1 MTSAGVAVYYRRRK
15 VAAGMRSAQAPLPFS
30 RNAEP
35 NQNHVKGSMLYRP
48 CRYLLFVVLLLA
60 VATILAAPSASAQLP
75 SLQIPTGAPRESA
88 PAQPATPLTLE
99 EQLERLTERRDSVQQ
114 ELTRLQSVQDMM
126 GIMQLG
132 AFPEEHRRRIELYRD
147 LIQIFERHM
156 DTLRRIASLEESLAD
171 IEEEANEWQGFA
183 ADAEITVLFV
193 DGLRDRVR
201 AKQLELAALDVEE
214 SLVTTSAD
222 AFRRRWGPVTP
233 THSELE
239 TSPFGA
245 TPEARRAWV
254 QQGDALRQRLE
265 TASVALEDVQKRA
278 LEIAR
283 RQVQAELAFLE
294 RQLEAAAPRATFA
307 AAELEGILAT
317 IDEALVGLGKEM
329 DDAIAREARAR
340 QDLDDART
348 ALAVA
353 RGRSAADE
361 EEQQRN
367 AAETARLQ
375 QAVEMRRSI
384 QQALSGVVEGI
395 RILSVVREVERAMWE
410 ERFELGRDPSV
421 GTERLNELAV
431 DLRAQIESLEG
442 WRTYFESNLSLV
454 RSRILSQEER
464 LAAWTPEFGDV
475 AIGQEL
481 LTALREREAVLLRG
495 SNLIDSVG
503 MLMNRRLAE
512 VDALRSRIPLSE
524 RIAAGIRAGWS
535 KVSGIW
541 NYQIFTVTED
551 TVVIDGQEVKR
562 TRGITVRKVVL
573 ALFLLTLGLLF
584 SRRAARFLRAL
595 FGTQFHFDDAVS
607 ALVEKGAYYVL
618 FITVVFGALAIV
630 EIPLTVFAFFGG
642 ALAIGVG
649 FGAQN
654 LINNFI
660 SGLILLF
667 ERPIKVGDIVEVD
680 GVGGKI
686 TNVGGRCSLL
696 HRFDG
701 VDMLVPN
708 SSFLEKSV
716 TNWTHSD
723 RQVRYKIKVGVAY
736 GTPLR
741 DAQRLLMRAVSE
753 HGQVMKDPEPV
764 VVLDDFAADALSFT
778 LYYWIEVGR
787 NVDARIVGSDI
798 RFRIDKLFREAGIV
812 IAYPQRDVHID
823 TMGPMKVQLVESD
836 GAEEESEPPDTKP
849 RLP

>member
-1 MTSAGVAVYYRRRK
+1 
-15 VAAGMRSAQAPLPFS
+15 
-30 RNAEP
+30 
-35 NQNHVKGSMLYRP
+35 MLYRL
-48 CRYLLFVVLLLA
+48 CRCPLFLVVFAAAAILA
-60 VATILAAPSASAQLP
+60 VPPAFAQLP
-75 SLQIPTGAPRESA
+75 TLQLPTGAAEEPA
-88 PAQPATPLTLE
+88 PAQAATPLTLE

-114 ELTRLQSVQDMM
+114 ELTRLQSVQDVM

-132 AFPEEHRRRIELYRD
+132 AFPEEHARRIEQYRD

-171 IEEEANEWQGFA
+171 IEEEANEWQGFG
-183 ADAEITVLFV
+183 ADVEITVLFV
-193 DGLRDRVR
+193 DGLRDRVH

-214 SLVTTSAD
+214 SLVTSSTD
-222 AFRRRWGPVTP
+222 ALRRRWGPVTP
-233 THSELE
+233 NGNHLE

-245 TPEARRAWV
+245 TPEARQTWL
-254 QQGDALRQRLE
+254 QQREALRQRLE
-265 TASVALEDVQKRA
+265 VASVALEDAQKRA

-283 RQVQAELAFLE
+283 RQVQAELSFLD
-294 RQLEAAAPRATFA
+294 RQLAAAESRAVFTID
-307 AAELEGILAT
+307 ELEGILAT
-317 IDEALVGLGKEM
+317 IDEAIAGLSKEL

-340 QDLDDART
+340 QALEDART

-353 RGRSAADE
+353 RSRSAVDE

-367 AAETARLQ
+367 AADTARLQ
-375 QAVEMRRSI
+375 QAVEIRRSI
-384 QQALSGVVEGI
+384 QQALTGVVEGI
-395 RILSVVREVERAMWE
+395 RILSVLREVERTMWQK
-410 ERFELGRDPSV
+410 RFEIGRDPSIA
-421 GTERLNELAV
+421 TEQLNELAV

-442 WRTYFESNLSLV
+442 WRTYFESNLSLI
-454 RSRILSQEER
+454 RGRILSQEER

-475 AIGQEL
+475 AIGREVL
-481 LTALREREAVLLRG
+481 SALRDREAVLLRG

-524 RIAAGIRAGWS
+524 RIAAGIRTGWS

-680 GVGGKI
+680 GIGGRI

-723 RQVRYKIKVGVAY
+723 RQVRYSIKVGVAY
-736 GTPLR
+736 GSPLR
-741 DAQRLLMRAVSE
+741 EVQRMLMRAVSE

-764 VVLDDFAADALSFT
+764 VVLDDFAADALNFT

-787 NVDARIVGSDI
+787 NVDARIIGSDI

-823 TMGPMKVQLVESD
+823 TISPMKVQLVESD
-836 GAEEESEPPDTKP
+836 AAQEESEPPDTKP

>member
-1 MTSAGVAVYYRRRK
+1 
-15 VAAGMRSAQAPLPFS
+15 
-30 RNAEP
+30 
-35 NQNHVKGSMLYRP
+35 MLYRL
-48 CRYLLFVVLLLA
+48 CRCPLFLVVSA
-60 VATILAAPSASAQLP
+60 AAAILAAPFAFAQLP
-75 SLQIPTGAPRESA
+75 TLQLPTGAPEAPA

-99 EQLERLTERRDSVQQ
+99 EQLERLTERRDSVQE
-114 ELTRLQSVQDMM
+114 ELTRLQSVQDVM

-132 AFPEEHRRRIELYRD
+132 AFPEEHARRIEQYRD

-171 IEEEANEWQGFA
+171 IEEEANEWQGFG
-183 ADAEITVLFV
+183 ADVEITVLFV

-214 SLVTTSAD
+214 SLVTTSTD
-222 AFRRRWGPVTP
+222 ALRRRWGPVTP
-233 THSELE
+233 NGNPLE
-239 TSPFGA
+239 TAPFGA
-245 TPEARRAWV
+245 TPEARQSWL

-265 TASVALEDVQKRA
+265 TASVALEDAQKRA

-283 RQVQAELAFLE
+283 RQVQAELSFLD
-294 RQLEAAAPRATFA
+294 RQLAAAEPRAVFA
-307 AAELEGILAT
+307 TEELEGILAT
-317 IDEALVGLGKEM
+317 IDEAIAGLSKEL
-329 DDAIAREARAR
+329 DDAVAREARAR
-340 QDLDDART
+340 QDLEDART

-353 RGRSAADE
+353 RGRSAVDE

-367 AAETARLQ
+367 AADTARLQ

-384 QQALSGVVEGI
+384 QQALTGVVEGI
-395 RILSVVREVERAMWE
+395 RILSVLREVERTMWE
-410 ERFELGRDPSV
+410 ERFELGRDPSIA
-421 GTERLNELAV
+421 TEQLNELAV

-442 WRTYFESNLSLV
+442 WRTYFESNLSLI

-464 LAAWTPEFGDV
+464 LAAWTPEFGDI
-475 AIGQEL
+475 AIGREVL
-481 LTALREREAVLLRG
+481 NALRDREAVLLRG
-495 SNLIDSVG
+495 STLIDSVG

-524 RIAAGIRAGWS
+524 QIAAGIRTGWS
-535 KVSGIW
+535 KVSRIW
-541 NYQIFTVTED
+541 NYQIFTVTEE

-595 FGTQFHFDDAVS
+595 LGTRFHFDDAVS
-607 ALVEKGAYYVL
+607 ALVEKAVYYVL
-618 FITVVFGALAIV
+618 FITVVFSALAIV

-667 ERPIKVGDIVEVD
+667 ERPIKVGDIVEVE
-680 GVGGKI
+680 GVGGRI
-686 TNVGGRCSLL
+686 ANVGGRCSLL

-708 SSFLEKSV
+708 SSFLEKTV

-723 RQVRYKIKVGVAY
+723 RQVRYAIKVGVAY
-736 GTPLR
+736 GSPLR
-741 DAQRLLMRAVSE
+741 DAQRMLMRAVSE
-753 HGQVMKDPEPV
+753 HGQVMKDPEPL
-764 VVLDDFAADALSFT
+764 VVLDDFAADALNFT

-823 TMGPMKVQLVESD
+823 TISPMKVRLVE
-836 GAEEESEPPDTKP
+836 GAAEEESEPPDTKP
-849 RLP
+849 HLP

>member
-1 MTSAGVAVYYRRRK
+1 
-15 VAAGMRSAQAPLPFS
+15 
-30 RNAEP
+30 
-35 NQNHVKGSMLYRP
+35 MLYRL
-48 CRYLLFVVLLLA
+48 CRCLLFLVVFA
-60 VATILAAPSASAQLP
+60 AATILAAPSAFAQLP
-75 SLQIPTGAPRESA
+75 SLQIPTGAAEEPA
-88 PAQPATPLTLE
+88 PAQPATPLSLE

-126 GIMQLG
+126 GVMQLG

-147 LIQIFERHM
+147 LVQIFERHM
-156 DTLRRIASLEESLAD
+156 DALRRISASEESLAD
-171 IEEEANEWQGFA
+171 IEEEANEWQGFG
-183 ADAEITVLFV
+183 ADVEITVLFV
-193 DGLRDRVR
+193 DGLRDRVH
-201 AKQLELAALDVEE
+201 AKQLELAALEVEE

-222 AFRRRWGPVTP
+222 ARQRRWGPVAP
-233 THSELE
+233 DESDLE
-239 TSPFGA
+239 TWPFGA
-245 TPEARRAWV
+245 TPAARQAWV

-278 LEIAR
+278 LEVAR
-283 RQVQAELAFLE
+283 HQVQTELAFLE
-294 RQLEAAAPRATFA
+294 RQLEAAAPRVTFA
-307 AAELEGILAT
+307 AGELEGILAT
-317 IDEALVGLGKEM
+317 IDESIAGLSEEM

-340 QDLDDART
+340 QDLDDTRT

-353 RGRSAADE
+353 RARSAAD
-361 EEQQRN
+361 EQQRN
-367 AAETARLQ
+367 AADTARLQ

-395 RILSVVREVERAMWE
+395 RILSVVREVERVMWE
-410 ERFELGRDPSV
+410 ERFNLGRDPSV
-421 GTERLNELAV
+421 STEQLNELAV
-431 DLRAQIESLEG
+431 DLRAQIESMHG

-454 RSRILSQEER
+454 RDRILSQEER
-464 LAAWTPEFGDV
+464 LAAWTPEFGDI
-475 AIGQEL
+475 AIGQGVLE
-481 LTALREREAVLLRG
+481 ALRDREAVLLRG

-524 RIAAGIRAGWS
+524 QIAAGIRIGWS
-535 KVSGIW
+535 KVSGVW

-618 FITVVFGALAIV
+618 FITVVFGALATV

-680 GVGGKI
+680 GVGGRI

-723 RQVRYKIKVGVAY
+723 RQIRYTIKVRVAY
-736 GTPLR
+736 GSPLR

-764 VVLDDFAADALSFT
+764 VVLDDFAADALNFT

-823 TMGPMKVQLVESD
+823 ATGPMKVQLVESD
-836 GAEEESEPPDTKP
+836 VEEESEPPDTKP